1 MKEKLLTG
9 LKWFYKS
16 FIWLFI
22 VLLALD
28 IATKQIIMN
37 SGVTPPGLVADW
49 KFVHISYVLNPN
61 AAFGLGANDPNV
73 SRIVYLVVAS
83 LITLGVVFYLIY
95 KRKTTKLY
103 VRACLVLVVTG
114 AIGNM
119 IDRIFYSSTNYC
131 VVDWIDFYWF
141 WQFNFNIADCC
152 VVIAAFMLAIYVIV
166 QEVKDYKSKPKVK
179 VVQTKVLSKTER
191 REKRRNRIG
200 KYMKYIVS
208 FKENGER
215 LDKAV
220 ALLNNELSRSFITKL
235 LKDGKILVNGKVEK
249 PSFKVKENDEIF
261 LEEIED
267 VKADIKEEDIPL
279 DVVYEDDDIL
289 IINKPQGMVVH
300 PANGH
305 YSGTL
310 VNALMFQ
317 EDSLSSI
324 NGVIRPGIVHRIDKD
339 TSGLLCVAKN
349 DNAHHFLA
357 EQLKDHTMAREY
369 MALVRGVIKENSGT
383 VEMPIGRD
391 KKDRQKM
398 AVTKEGKPAITH
410 FVVVKRFKD
419 HTLVKCQLVSGRT
432 HQIRVHMSAIG
443 YPVEGDPLYAGKNF
457 DKLYKNGQLLVAY
470 KLKLIHPTTKK
481 EMVFN
486 IDLPDYFQKV
496 LESLR

>member
-1 MKEKLLTG
+1 
-9 LKWFYKS
+9 
-16 FIWLFI
+16 
-22 VLLALD
+22 
-28 IATKQIIMN
+28 
-37 SGVTPPGLVADW
+37 
-49 KFVHISYVLNPN
+49 
-61 AAFGLGANDPNV
+61 
-73 SRIVYLVVAS
+73 
-83 LITLGVVFYLIY
+83 
-95 KRKTTKLY
+95 
-103 VRACLVLVVTG
+103 
-114 AIGNM
+114 
-119 IDRIFYSSTNYC
+119 
-131 VVDWIDFYWF
+131 
-141 WQFNFNIADCC
+141 
-152 VVIAAFMLAIYVIV
+152 
-166 QEVKDYKSKPKVK
+166 
-179 VVQTKVLSKTER
+179 
-191 REKRRNRIG
+191 
-200 KYMKYIVS
+200 MKYIVT
-208 FKENGER
+208 FKENGQR

-220 ALLNNELSRSFITKL
+220 AMLNSELSRSFITKL
-235 LKDGKILVNGKVEK
+235 IDEGKITINGKVEK
-249 PSFKVKENDEIF
+249 PSFKVKENDEINI
-261 LEEIED
+261 EEIVD
-267 VKADIKEEDIPL
+267 VKSDIKEEDIPL

-310 VNALMFQ
+310 VNALMFM

-324 NGVIRPGIVHRIDKD
+324 NGVVRPGIVHRIDKD

-383 VEMPIGRD
+383 IEMPIGRD

-398 AVTKEGKPAITH
+398 AVVKEGKPAVTH
-410 FVVVKRFKD
+410 FQVLERFRD

-443 YPVEGDPLYAGKNF
+443 HPVEGDPLYAGKNY
-457 DKLYKNGQLLVAY
+457 DKIYKNGQLLVAF

-496 LESLR
+496 LEDLR

>member
-1 MKEKLLTG
+1 
-9 LKWFYKS
+9 
-16 FIWLFI
+16 
-22 VLLALD
+22 
-28 IATKQIIMN
+28 
-37 SGVTPPGLVADW
+37 
-49 KFVHISYVLNPN
+49 
-61 AAFGLGANDPNV
+61 
-73 SRIVYLVVAS
+73 
-83 LITLGVVFYLIY
+83 
-95 KRKTTKLY
+95 
-103 VRACLVLVVTG
+103 
-114 AIGNM
+114 
-119 IDRIFYSSTNYC
+119 
-131 VVDWIDFYWF
+131 
-141 WQFNFNIADCC
+141 
-152 VVIAAFMLAIYVIV
+152 
-166 QEVKDYKSKPKVK
+166 
-179 VVQTKVLSKTER
+179 
-191 REKRRNRIG
+191 
-200 KYMKYIVS
+200 MKYIVT
-208 FKENGER
+208 FKENGQR

-220 ALLNNELSRSFITKL
+220 AMLNSELSRSFITKL
-235 LKDGKILVNGKVEK
+235 IDEGKITINGKVEK
-249 PSFKVKENDEIF
+249 PSFKVKENDEIDI
-261 LEEIED
+261 EEIVD
-267 VKADIKEEDIPL
+267 VKSDIKEEDIPL

-310 VNALMFQ
+310 VNALMFM

-369 MALVRGVIKENSGT
+369 VALVRGIIKENSGT
-383 VEMPIGRD
+383 IEMPIGRD

-398 AVTKEGKPAITH
+398 AVVKEGKPAVTH
-410 FVVVKRFKD
+410 FQVLERFRD

-443 YPVEGDPLYAGKNF
+443 HPVEGDPLYAGKNY
-457 DKLYKNGQLLVAY
+457 DKIYKNGQLLVAF

-496 LESLR
+496 LEDLR

>member
-1 MKEKLLTG
+1 
-9 LKWFYKS
+9 
-16 FIWLFI
+16 
-22 VLLALD
+22 
-28 IATKQIIMN
+28 
-37 SGVTPPGLVADW
+37 
-49 KFVHISYVLNPN
+49 
-61 AAFGLGANDPNV
+61 
-73 SRIVYLVVAS
+73 
-83 LITLGVVFYLIY
+83 
-95 KRKTTKLY
+95 
-103 VRACLVLVVTG
+103 
-114 AIGNM
+114 
-119 IDRIFYSSTNYC
+119 
-131 VVDWIDFYWF
+131 
-141 WQFNFNIADCC
+141 
-152 VVIAAFMLAIYVIV
+152 
-166 QEVKDYKSKPKVK
+166 
-179 VVQTKVLSKTER
+179 
-191 REKRRNRIG
+191 
-200 KYMKYIVS
+200 MKYIVS
-208 FKENGER
+208 FKESGER
-215 LDKAV
+215 FDKAV
-220 ALLNNELSRSFITKL
+220 SLLNSELSRSYITKL
-235 LKDGKILVNGKVEK
+235 IEEGKILLNGKQEK
-249 PSFKVKENDEIF
+249 PSLKVKENDEIF
-261 LEEIED
+261 IEELVD
-267 VKADIKEEDIPL
+267 QKSGIKEEDIPL

-310 VNALMFQ
+310 VNALMFM

-410 FVVVKRFKD
+410 FVVVERFKD

-443 YPVEGDPLYAGKNF
+443 YPVEGDPLYAGKNY

>member
-1 MKEKLLTG
+1 
-9 LKWFYKS
+9 
-16 FIWLFI
+16 
-22 VLLALD
+22 
-28 IATKQIIMN
+28 
-37 SGVTPPGLVADW
+37 
-49 KFVHISYVLNPN
+49 
-61 AAFGLGANDPNV
+61 
-73 SRIVYLVVAS
+73 
-83 LITLGVVFYLIY
+83 
-95 KRKTTKLY
+95 
-103 VRACLVLVVTG
+103 
-114 AIGNM
+114 
-119 IDRIFYSSTNYC
+119 
-131 VVDWIDFYWF
+131 
-141 WQFNFNIADCC
+141 
-152 VVIAAFMLAIYVIV
+152 
-166 QEVKDYKSKPKVK
+166 
-179 VVQTKVLSKTER
+179 
-191 REKRRNRIG
+191 
-200 KYMKYIVS
+200 MKYIVS
-208 FKENGER
+208 FKESGER
-215 LDKAV
+215 FDKAV
-220 ALLNNELSRSFITKL
+220 SLLNSELSRSYITKL
-235 LKDGKILVNGKVEK
+235 IEEGKILLNGKQEK
-249 PSFKVKENDEIF
+249 PSLKVKENDEIF
-261 LEEIED
+261 IEELVD
-267 VKADIKEEDIPL
+267 QKSDIKEEDIPL

-310 VNALMFQ
+310 VNALMFM

-410 FVVVKRFKD
+410 FVVVERFKD

-443 YPVEGDPLYAGKNF
+443 YPVEGDPLYAGKNY